1 MINIFGKKRSLL
13 VERRERKGYLYIL
26 PFVIGFFL
34 FIFYPML
41 QSLIYSFSDVVFD
54 GKLNIHFA
62 GLANYRRAFLEDTE
76 YRKLLISSVSDMAI
90 NVPIILI
97 FSMLVAV
104 FLNGE
109 FAGKGF
115 FQIAFFVPVII
126 SAGILPGLF
135 GNDMVSRTVINA
147 ASATGEAGGTFD
159 TTAMSNLLI
168 SMSLPAEFV
177 NYIMYAINNIL
188 DIINYSGIQIL
199 VLLMAL
205 KGIPK
210 SLYEASDIEGATA
223 WEGFWKITFP
233 MVLPQMVVCLTY
245 TIIDSFTNNV
255 NAVMTSIQ
263 NYNFSKFQFGYGAS
277 LSWSYFV
284 IIIVVLAAFVG
295 ILNMLMRRYE

>member
-1 MINIFGKKRSLL
+1 MGNIFGKRRSLL
-13 VERRERKGYLYIL
+13 IERRERKGYLYIA

-54 GKLNIHFA
+54 GKLNLNFA
-62 GLANYRRAFLEDTE
+62 GLVNYKRAFLEDTE
-76 YRKLLISSVSDMAI
+76 YRKLLINSVTDMVV

-97 FSMLVAV
+97 FSMLVAI

-109 FAGKGF
+109 FPGKAF
-115 FQIAFFVPVII
+115 FQIAFFIPVIV

-135 GNDMVSRTVINA
+135 GSDMVSRTIINA
-147 ASATGEAGGTFD
+147 ASTTGEANSTFD
-159 TTAMSNLLI
+159 ISAMSEMLKN
-168 SMSLPAEFV
+168 MSLPAEFID
-177 NYIMYAINNIL
+177 YIMYAINNIL
-188 DIINYSGIQIL
+188 SIINYSGIQIL

-205 KGIPK
+205 KSIPK

-255 NAVMTSIQ
+255 SPVMNSIKD
-263 NYNFSKFQFGYGAS
+263 YNFSKFQFGYAAS
-277 LSWSYFV
+277 LSWSYF
-284 IIIVVLAAFVG
+284 IIIIAILAIFVG
-295 ILNMLMRRYE
+295 ILNLLMRRYE